1 MKKTTFKFCLARPKL
16 FKQIVSLSQAIKQ
29 IDRQETEGALVG
41 FINAK
46 TGQEKN
52 CKKDKHKGSTHTHT
66 HTHPHTHT
74 HTHTVVCY
82 LVFQA
87 IRLSLE
93 GPIKRSTKIFS

>member
-46 TGQEKN
+46 TG
-52 CKKDKHKGSTHTHT
+52 
-66 HTHPHTHT
+66 
-74 HTHTVVCY
+74 
-82 LVFQA
+82 
-87 IRLSLE
+87 
-93 GPIKRSTKIFS
+93 